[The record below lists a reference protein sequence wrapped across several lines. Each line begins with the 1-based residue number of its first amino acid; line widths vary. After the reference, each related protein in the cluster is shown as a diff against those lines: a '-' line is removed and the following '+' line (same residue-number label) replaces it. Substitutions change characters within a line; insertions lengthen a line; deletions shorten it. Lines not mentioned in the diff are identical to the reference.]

1 MMKEKSERYSAIK
14 RIVVGGEIV
23 GQEELLDRLIEEGFE
38 VTQAT
43 LSRDLKALGIGKA
56 LGKNGQYVYS
66 LPDPEYLSTFR
77 ERLKADILRGFLS
90 LDFSGALGVIKT
102 HPGHA
107 GPVAFALDNFG
118 IDEILGTVAGDDT
131 IIVVPGDGI
140 ARERVRKSLVER
152 IPELKEKI

>member
-1 MMKEKSERYSAIK
+1 MKDKIERYTAIK
-14 RIVVGGEIV
+14 RIVSHKDIGA
-23 GQEELLDRLIEEGFE
+23 QEELLELLLREGFE

-56 LGKNGQYVYS
+56 LGRTGEYVYT

-77 ERLKADILRGFLS
+77 ERLKADVIRGFVS
-90 LDFSGALGVIKT
+90 LDFSGAIGVIKT

-131 IIVVPGDGI
+131 II
-140 ARERVRKSLVER
+140 
-152 IPELKEKI
+152 